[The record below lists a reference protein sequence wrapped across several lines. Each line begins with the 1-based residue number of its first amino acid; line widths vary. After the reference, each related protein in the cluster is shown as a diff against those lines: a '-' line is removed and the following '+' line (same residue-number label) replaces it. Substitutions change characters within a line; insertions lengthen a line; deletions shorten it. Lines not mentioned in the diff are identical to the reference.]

1 MFFSQ
6 QRIATGEGA
15 SVPHL
20 HALCEHAGAALP
32 DEETLGRRGLHS
44 SMSVSTRERDPS
56 LHVFY
61 DGVLCHTAE
70 HLRSSKQ
77 LVKGLLNFVFG
88 QLFFKKKITY
98 GIYNNR
104 INKYEFT
111 FMNPMPNDVTQMRN

>member
-88 QLFFKKKITY
+88 QQL
-98 GIYNNR
+98 YNCFSKR
-104 INKYEFT
+104 KLLTVYIIIALIN
-111 FMNPMPNDVTQMRN
+111 MSSLL